1 MKKFAAVLTKIDK
14 VLSIPQP
21 SRSRVILEISADM
34 QDLYQHYI
42 RQGLDEEQ
50 ATNRTVE
57 EFDLSAEEIAA
68 IARVHD
74 SSLGRFLDRFSARTR
89 GRLERMALAITMVP
103 VALVGY
109 RLVLSGGMFQDS
121 GIWIWPLLA
130 GAIAGLALGVS
141 KWYGLFVVKDH
152 NIRAVR
158 KRLNLVLYIA
168 LGQLGTGFVGMY
180 ISLYQTWVMSS
191 VDRAMTIPYL
201 AHWLQRSS
209 ALLSTAM
216 IAALMSGLIWIVN
229 SGKAVSVEQ
238 YESELIIKLEG
249 GSK

>member
-1 MKKFAAVLTKIDK
+1 MKKFAAVLMKIDN

-50 ATNRTVE
+50 ATNRTIE

-74 SSLGRFLDRFSARTR
+74 SSLGRFLDRFSERTR
-89 GRLERMALAITMVP
+89 GRLERMALAIAMVP

-109 RLVLSGGMFQDS
+109 RLALSGGMFKDS
-121 GIWIWPLLA
+121 GMWIWPVLA
-130 GAIAGLALGVS
+130 GAVAAIALGVV

-180 ISLYQTWVMSS
+180 VNLYQTWVMSS
-191 VDRAMTIPYL
+191 VDKAMTMPYL
-201 AHWLQRSS
+201 AYWLQRSS

-229 SGKAVSVEQ
+229 SGKAVSIEQ
-238 YESELIIKLEG
+238 YEADLIIGLGG